1 MNGLKRC
8 VLAGMASCLLMMPGF
23 SLAEGA
29 PGSDVTTQA
38 AAAEATSALP
48 EANQDS
54 GVSRAVQNKDYEQAL
69 QIVNRRI
76 EDNPNNADLYA
87 RRGLIYL
94 MMDRTD
100 ESLAD
105 NDKAVSLEPDNA
117 SLYLNRGTVYEKRRD
132 YKLAIKD
139 YTQALTLS
147 KPGEPYQVMA
157 YFNRARTYTKSDSYD
172 LALAD
177 IRQGEKI
184 MPYFSQNYF
193 LESQIYQKQGKKQL
207 AKQRMDIG
215 TAYELMHQGHYLL
228 ASVTV
233 GKIGM
238 NEMALNLVNKAVE
251 QDPGN
256 WEVYSVRGLIYAN
269 LLQHEKGIA
278 DLTKSLSMHETSIDY
293 NNRGEC
299 YRHLKQYN
307 KARKDYA
314 NALRLAETDAD
325 YHAVYDSIGQL
336 ALDQGDYKKAVEY
349 LTKSIAIEPYAEGYK
364 LRSQAFR
371 KLGDNQKADQD
382 EVSAQELMQRD
393 LLE

>member
-54 GVSRAVQNKDYEQAL
+54 GVSQAVQNKDYEQAL

-139 YTQALTLS
+139 YT
-147 KPGEPYQVMA
+147 
-157 YFNRARTYTKSDSYD
+157 
-172 LALAD
+172 
-177 IRQGEKI
+177 
-184 MPYFSQNYF
+184 
-193 LESQIYQKQGKKQL
+193 
-207 AKQRMDIG
+207 
-215 TAYELMHQGHYLL
+215 
-228 ASVTV
+228 
-233 GKIGM
+233 
-238 NEMALNLVNKAVE
+238 
-251 QDPGN
+251 
-256 WEVYSVRGLIYAN
+256 
-269 LLQHEKGIA
+269 
-278 DLTKSLSMHETSIDY
+278 
-293 NNRGEC
+293 
-299 YRHLKQYN
+299 
-307 KARKDYA
+307 
-314 NALRLAETDAD
+314 
-325 YHAVYDSIGQL
+325 
-336 ALDQGDYKKAVEY
+336 
-349 LTKSIAIEPYAEGYK
+349 
-364 LRSQAFR
+364 
-371 KLGDNQKADQD
+371 
-382 EVSAQELMQRD
+382 
-393 LLE
+393 